1 VVLQLTRPEVAV
13 RWLADTAAVEMGET
27 AASGTGG
34 SEVDA
39 DVVQVSAPPDIGSVV
54 HPAPS
59 YDQHLDWHCRVPL
72 SSPAK
77 PLLATGKVGDIQ
89 TELLAEHRQRNS
101 GWVMT
106 HERTM

>member
-1 VVLQLTRPEVAV
+1 
-13 RWLADTAAVEMGET
+13 MGET

-59 YDQHLDWHCRVPL
+59 YDQHLDWHCVECLYRLPQ
-72 SSPAK
+72 S
-77 PLLATGKVGDIQ
+77 
-89 TELLAEHRQRNS
+89 RC
-101 GWVMT
+101 
-106 HERTM
+106 

>member
-1 VVLQLTRPEVAV
+1 
-13 RWLADTAAVEMGET
+13 MGET

-59 YDQHLDWHCRVPL
+59 YDQHLDWHCVESLYRLPQ
-72 SSPAK
+72 S
-77 PLLATGKVGDIQ
+77 
-89 TELLAEHRQRNS
+89 RC
-101 GWVMT
+101 
-106 HERTM
+106 